1 MKRNVFTLIE
11 LLVVIAIIAI
21 LASMLLPAL
30 SKARAKARAITC
42 INNLKQ
48 IGLQMH
54 IYANDNDDC
63 IPVRYCGAQNTLF
76 WSSELYECAPAQLP
90 KCIRCSGTSET
101 VPDGERNKYT
111 YSIIFYGN
119 GDSYDAVF
127 GKVWTNTAQL
137 LSTSGPQALRFTNAQ
152 RTSDYVVLGDGV
164 AYNKSISYYGKQWH
178 RYETAGYGAGMHFRH
193 NGRANL
199 LFLDS
204 HAEAVDAN
212 RAHGTLFK
220 DSSYCTHNG
229 WFYRMENIDSFYF

>member
-1 MKRNVFTLIE
+1 MRKSFTLIE

-21 LASMLLPAL
+21 LASMLMPAL

-54 IYANDNDDC
+54 IYASDNNDC

-76 WSSELYECAPAQLP
+76 WASELYECAPEKLP

-127 GKVWTNTAQL
+127 GNVWTNSAQR
-137 LSTSGPQALRFTNAQ
+137 LSTSGPQAMFMTAAT

-164 AYNKSISYYGKQWH
+164 AYNNAISYYKKQWH

-193 NGRANL
+193 NNRANL
-199 LFLDS
+199 LFMDS
-204 HAEAVDAN
+204 HAEAVTVGMAK
-212 RAHGTLFK
+212 GTLFK
-220 DSSYCTHNG
+220 DSSYCTNNG
-229 WFYRMENIDSFYF
+229 WFYRQENVDSQF